1 MRMNVDEV
9 DRPRTGCR
17 QDAEVFAFGVMG
29 TESAQRVRRR
39 MISARNGRLCAEPR
53 FDESWESCIA
63 RLRCDGPGTD
73 FWRSEVAELPNCI
86 IIEVPTRRVETG

>member
-1 MRMNVDEV
+1 MSSAWS
-9 DRPRTGCR
+9 RPWACCR
-17 QDAEVFAFGVMG
+17 QDAEVVAFGVKR

-39 MISARNGRLCAEPR
+39 MISARNVRLCAEPR
-53 FDESWESCIA
+53 FQPNRGNPIA